1 MNKLQEK
8 TSKMIIKQQDILSTA
23 QPRTANLLACRQWW
37 KVCFLHG
44 NQEKYY
50 REIYGKAAAQ
60 RLALAHQN
68 SAQSSV
74 TSTPTFIHPIKESQQ
89 ELRRRHRKFT
99 FNKEPIIPHSRVTV
113 LDDPFLFGIENDGCG
128 SDSGIDTNPRSK
140 NNKVPLIDPKPI
152 LKSRFPSKPKNIPS
166 KEAATCI
173 SSPEG
178 SPQNIARS
186 RNGIVEISEA
196 FCQEATSEQSLQIQH
211 ETSEKINNKQVFIR
225 YNNIAG

>member
-8 TSKMIIKQQDILSTA
+8 SSKMIIKQQDVLSTA

-50 REIYGKAAAQ
+50 RELYGKAAAQ

-74 TSTPTFIHPIKESQQ
+74 TSTPTFIHPIKESQ

-140 NNKVPLIDPKPI
+140 NNKVSLIDPKPI
-152 LKSRFPSKPKNIPS
+152 LKSKFPSKRKNILS
-166 KEAATCI
+166 NEAATCI

-178 SPQNIARS
+178 SPQNLARS
-186 RNGIVEISEA
+186 RNGMVKISEA
-196 FCQEATSEQSLQIQH
+196 FFQEATSEQSVQNQH
-211 ETSEKINNKQVFIR
+211 KTREKINNKHVLNR

>member
-1 MNKLQEK
+1 MNKLQER
-8 TSKMIIKQQDILSTA
+8 TSKMIIKQQDVLSSA

-74 TSTPTFIHPIKESQQ
+74 TSTPTFIHPIRESQQ

-140 NNKVPLIDPKPI
+140 NKVLLIDPKPI

-166 KEAATCI
+166 KESATCI
-173 SSPEG
+173 SSTEG
-178 SPQNIARS
+178 SPQNNARS
-186 RNGIVEISEA
+186 RNGIVEMSEA
-196 FCQEATSEQSLQIQH
+196 FFPEANSEQSLQIQH
-211 ETSEKINNKQVFIR
+211 EMKKKINNKHVFNR
-225 YNNIAG
+225 YNNITG